1 MDSFFISY
9 YRYQYPGVE
18 IENWIKLIIHSNKLL
33 FLLDILYLYQ
43 SNLWNSRW
51 RQILNIHFVIE

>member
-9 YRYQYPGVE
+9 YRYQYPGAE

-51 RQILNIHFVIE
+51 RQILNIHFAIE